1 MPDGER
7 LRRLIPYERN
17 LATIA
22 LLVAIAIKLVL
33 IKGELSIGS
42 GIDTDFQVVPF
53 LFGAILH
60 FRAYGQDAAGRN
72 VQRHDVLWGGPIDGL
87 AAMIC
92 LSCPEIIPCA
102 TVRQIDMASG
112 STIGHDWCHEEVA
125 AKHVLVGYPHTLCV
139 VLKGYGH
146 GLHEGLVGGHH
157 LMGCAVK
164 IGQQAIA
171 QANVAQDIVVV
182 SLSVVLLSK
191 LPNLA
196 WCLVAM
202 EAHHGAEARELCPTV
217 VERAPTGIAYT
228 TITADE
234 ECSCVT
240 VPIGQTRNAEVAGCG
255 NLCCQ
260 GLPTRGDV
268 ATPHKGPRAL
278 HTGKSGAGED
288 AHAFVRQAV
297 FCAVVVVDTFHMTER
312 EGIAQ
317 GAEGASAEARH
328 IVVVCRLVAE
338 VIGFGRVEPDGV
350 DTLAHQSFIKVIPI
364 AGSRVGVIDIIGA
377 CGHAGGITLDGD
389 EAASLAKLL
398 VLLGGRT
405 EVWPYADH

>member
-1 MPDGER
+1 
-7 LRRLIPYERN
+7 
-17 LATIA
+17 
-22 LLVAIAIKLVL
+22 
-33 IKGELSIGS
+33 
-42 GIDTDFQVVPF
+42 
-53 LFGAILH
+53 
-60 FRAYGQDAAGRN
+60 
-72 VQRHDVLWGGPIDGL
+72 
-87 AAMIC
+87 
-92 LSCPEIIPCA
+92 
-102 TVRQIDMASG
+102 
-112 STIGHDWCHEEVA
+112 
-125 AKHVLVGYPHTLCV
+125 
-139 VLKGYGH
+139 
-146 GLHEGLVGGHH
+146 
-157 LMGCAVK
+157 
-164 IGQQAIA
+164 
-171 QANVAQDIVVV
+171 
-182 SLSVVLLSK
+182 
-191 LPNLA
+191 
-196 WCLVAM
+196 M

-217 VERAPTGIAYT
+217 VERAPAGIAYA

-255 NLCCQ
+255 NLGCQ

-268 ATPHKGPRAL
+268 GTPNKGSRAL

-317 GAEGASAEARH
+317 GAEGATAEACH
-328 IVVVCRLVAE
+328 IVVVGRLVAE

-377 CGHAGGITLDGD
+377 CSHAGGITLNGD

-398 VLLGGRT
+398 VLLGVRT
-405 EVWPYADH
+405 EVWPYADHQFGIHGMHLVYHALIVAVFRVEKLHGVPVVVVAPVLPVLHHAVEGHAKLAVFSHHVDDFLGALIALLALV